1 MPLPHPDPPSAW
13 LFLHRD
19 TPESHRVLSLGASPH
34 GVSPD
39 LIATLVQRLCPQR
52 PLPHNGPM
60 DRPRHVVVAPL
71 DRYGVLASG
80 AALGGADFVGLCPQA
95 NGEGLHNFQASCL
108 YTSQFLMVRREIEF
122 RR

>member
-1 MPLPHPDPPSAW
+1 MNI
-13 LFLHRD
+13 FRD

-39 LIATLVQRLCPQR
+39 LVATLVQRLCPQR
-52 PLPHNGPM
+52 PLGSNGPM

-80 AALGGADFVGLCPQA
+80 AALGGADFIGLCPQA
-95 NGEGLHNFQASCL
+95 SGEGLHNFQASCL
-108 YTSQFLMVRREIEF
+108 YASQFLMVSLLEVTRTTA
-122 RR
+122 